1 MTHSSLCLPFII
13 LSVLKIRIDLL
24 LSPVCSVL
32 SHTLKKQSKD
42 SNENSFIL
50 LMKRNLYAFVL
61 AKDLKISRIFLLFSC
76 SGSCFPFPAASGPR
90 LQPPSLTKAM

>member
-61 AKDLKISRIFLLFSC
+61 GQGADKAQGRGPGRGGQRLKNAVLLPGIGQMNS
-76 SGSCFPFPAASGPR
+76 
-90 LQPPSLTKAM
+90 

>member
-61 AKDLKISRIFLLFSC
+61 EQAAHFRPDTFRFLPDPFVRLLPMACPLPLLRIIL
-76 SGSCFPFPAASGPR
+76 
-90 LQPPSLTKAM
+90 

>member
-61 AKDLKISRIFLLFSC
+61 KTSFYNLVIKLRFTDAVSGMRPIWLRSR
-76 SGSCFPFPAASGPR
+76 
-90 LQPPSLTKAM
+90 

>member
-61 AKDLKISRIFLLFSC
+61 EITVLSLCTL
-76 SGSCFPFPAASGPR
+76 
-90 LQPPSLTKAM
+90 PSNAL

>member
-61 AKDLKISRIFLLFSC
+61 PHKQVMLLFYGIC
-76 SGSCFPFPAASGPR
+76 CKIVFE
-90 LQPPSLTKAM
+90 K